1 MSYTDNDYLLDNLSG
16 EVKEYCDYLL
26 DDEEVG
32 VEEMAV
38 LIADDFSINIDD
50 ANSLFD
56 LWFAE
61 RFKKEVSSKEVG
73 ECNKVVFKHDC
84 RCSKRESVLL

>member
-26 DDEEVG
+26 DDE
-32 VEEMAV
+32 
-38 LIADDFSINIDD
+38 
-50 ANSLFD
+50 
-56 LWFAE
+56 E